1 MVSTSSTNDPR
12 RPPLVE
18 PVETMAPLV
27 EPVETMSTRELSRW

>member
-1 MVSTSSTNDPR
+1 MA
-12 RPPLVE
+12 PLVE